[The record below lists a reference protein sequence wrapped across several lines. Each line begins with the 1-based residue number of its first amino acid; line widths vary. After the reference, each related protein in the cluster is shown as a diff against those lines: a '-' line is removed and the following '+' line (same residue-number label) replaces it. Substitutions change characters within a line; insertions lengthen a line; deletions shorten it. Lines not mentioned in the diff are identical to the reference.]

1 MKLNYIVKK
10 YIMGNKKNTLLIIVS
25 IVISTALFLIMNII
39 SEDAT
44 NLMINQAKNE
54 FTLKHAQYI
63 NPKDEEIKYIENN
76 TSIDKVGKSMLL
88 GISDIGKGQT
98 LQILSQDKVA
108 EELNDIYTLEKGKLP
123 VAENEIAIDSW
134 YIKQKKIKNPIG
146 KRITLDYRRQ
156 GIDQEDLYTG
166 EKEFKITGILN
177 SNPILKAQGTS
188 IGLISNDCAIKNI
201 PTKNKYDQ
209 VMFTF
214 KKEKNIQRQSQKLI
228 KNGNLNENNIY
239 FNNELLIAISDSMNL
254 KIPYIIVNI
263 VLALATI
270 LLIYNIFY
278 ILVSNRIK
286 DFGIFRALGFN
297 PNDIFKIMILEV
309 SIYSIISI
317 SIGLI
322 LGGIIASLSREYV
335 IGVIY
340 NVNYIN
346 SIKNQNY
353 INTYIISILLSLGT
367 IIISVSKPLMLSVK
381 TDPMICIRRNN
392 EKVDI
397 KQNSFINKF
406 MIKLFKD
413 YGNIASKNNTK
424 K

>member
-10 YIMGNKKNTLLIIVS
+10 YIMGNKKNTLLIVVS

-263 VLALATI
+263 
-270 LLIYNIFY
+270 
-278 ILVSNRIK
+278 
-286 DFGIFRALGFN
+286 
-297 PNDIFKIMILEV
+297 
-309 SIYSIISI
+309 
-317 SIGLI
+317 
-322 LGGIIASLSREYV
+322 
-335 IGVIY
+335 
-340 NVNYIN
+340 
-346 SIKNQNY
+346 
-353 INTYIISILLSLGT
+353 
-367 IIISVSKPLMLSVK
+367 
-381 TDPMICIRRNN
+381 
-392 EKVDI
+392 
-397 KQNSFINKF
+397 
-406 MIKLFKD
+406 
-413 YGNIASKNNTK
+413 
-424 K
+424 

>member
-367 IIISVSKPLMLSVK
+367 IIISVSKP
-381 TDPMICIRRNN
+381 
-392 EKVDI
+392 
-397 KQNSFINKF
+397 
-406 MIKLFKD
+406 
-413 YGNIASKNNTK
+413 
-424 K
+424 

>member
-10 YIMGNKKNTLLIIVS
+10 YIMGNKKNTLLIVVS

-381 TDPMICIRRNN
+381 TDPKYSLQGTTQGRYLTGGVPPVRFSM
-392 EKVDI
+392 
-397 KQNSFINKF
+397 
-406 MIKLFKD
+406 
-413 YGNIASKNNTK
+413 
-424 K
+424 

>member
-346 SIKNQNY
+346 S
-353 INTYIISILLSLGT
+353 
-367 IIISVSKPLMLSVK
+367 
-381 TDPMICIRRNN
+381 
-392 EKVDI
+392 
-397 KQNSFINKF
+397 
-406 MIKLFKD
+406 
-413 YGNIASKNNTK
+413 
-424 K
+424 